1 MQQERLPELGEEFAA
16 ISSGVCG
23 ISPFTAKLILYNE
36 LDDGYGRYFHDIFS
50 QGDREQPYLVQE
62 LGSPTP
68 QRQNDISKKCVA
80 MAKEFIQ
87 SRQLTVGAWRRS
99 WEDVALCGDV
109 SKRLQK
115 YQNGSLGNLFIS
127 YIGGEHSFVDA
138 MVAKRALLDVLACSG
153 AEDKIF
159 TREEMG
165 SFLYSSLLMSDE
177 WCPSSVSSSQYVE
190 MANKKAAE
198 FAVLNLGTEDG
209 KAPFVGVTFG
219 WPAKDYKEWHLY
231 GDLVTTDLFRCN
243 KQDLPY
249 LFGMACFD
257 APSAMLEKLY
267 NATYLCVVAVDAAKR
282 SLPDKVGSSFVY
294 NFPLTDVVSCKW
306 VGTLSNVFGPY
317 KYKKKGVAQGFLKF
331 KREGAY
337 NA

>member
-87 SRQLTVGAWRRS
+87 SRRLTVGAWRRS
-99 WEDVALCGDV
+99 WEDVALCGEV

-115 YQNGSLGNLFIS
+115 YQNGSLGNLFLS

-165 SFLYSSLLMSDE
+165 SFLYSSLLVSEE

-198 FAVLNLGTEDG
+198 FAALKVGTKDA

-267 NATYLCVVAVDAAKR
+267 NATYLCVVAVDAVKR

-306 VGTLSNVFGPY
+306 VGTLSNVLGPY

>member
-50 QGDREQPYLVQE
+50 QGDREQPYLIQE

-68 QRQNDISKKCVA
+68 RRLNGVSKKCVE
-80 MAKEFIQ
+80 MARQFIQ
-87 SRQLTVGAWRRS
+87 SRQLSVGTWRSS
-99 WEDVALCGDV
+99 WEDVALCGKV
-109 SKRLQK
+109 YKRLQK
-115 YQNGSLGNLFIS
+115 YSNGSLGDEFLS
-127 YIGGEHSFVDA
+127 YIGVELSFVDA
-138 MVAKRALLDVLACSG
+138 MVAKRALLDALACSG
-153 AEDKIF
+153 AEDKLF
-159 TREEMG
+159 TNKEMS
-165 SFLYSSLLMSDE
+165 SFLYSSLLMDE
-177 WCPSSVSSSQYVE
+177 EWSPSSVSSAQFVE
-190 MANKKAAE
+190 MVNKKAAE
-198 FAVLNLGTEDG
+198 FAALKVGTKDA

-267 NATYLCVVAVDAAKR
+267 NATYLCVVAVDATKR

-306 VGTLSNVFGPY
+306 VGTLSNVLGPY